1 MKHTST
7 SNYNTS
13 KINDDNNNVINGVT
27 IETSIEELK
36 LTPALEDYIET
47 IYNLIK
53 TDGKSRVSDIAKL
66 KNVKN
71 SSVSATLKK
80 LNLYGIINYTPYGS
94 VSFTAEGAVIA
105 QKIAS
110 RHNLLNTFFKDILL
124 IDGQLANDTACE
136 MEHILAPEVYHKI
149 VKFVEFIDSN
159 KCPDF
164 INQFNEFSKNK

>member
-13 KINDDNNNVINGVT
+13 KIGNDNNVGT
-27 IETSIEELK
+27 ITATITQIDDLK

-47 IYNLIK
+47 IYNLIR
-53 TDGKSRVSDIAKL
+53 TNGKSRVSDIAKL
-66 KNVKN
+66 KNVKS

-80 LNLYGIINYTPYGS
+80 LNLYGIINYAPYGS
-94 VSFTAEGAVIA
+94 VSFTDEGNIIA

-110 RHNLLNTFFKDILL
+110 RHNLLNKFFKDILL

-149 VKFVEFIDSN
+149 VQFIEFIDSN

-164 INQFNEFSKNK
+164 TGQFREFSKNK